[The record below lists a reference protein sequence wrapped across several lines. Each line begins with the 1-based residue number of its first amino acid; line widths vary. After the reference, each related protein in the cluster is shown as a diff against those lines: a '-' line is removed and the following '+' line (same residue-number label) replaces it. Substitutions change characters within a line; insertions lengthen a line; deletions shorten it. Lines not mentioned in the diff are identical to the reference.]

1 MTAPLIGLS
10 TRRWPLAMLGAA
22 IPAAYEDGFFDMGIS
37 YYPAAV
43 AAAGGVAVH
52 LSRDADL
59 GFLLDHLD
67 GLIMTGGAD
76 VSPARY
82 GSPHPELVGPTEPER
97 DAWEEALYRGAVDR
111 DIPVLGIC
119 RGFQLIN
126 VINGGSLVED
136 VARDEGDG
144 HPRFD
149 RDRHE
154 HGHEVRTVAGT
165 LASELYGD
173 SVSVNSLHHQI
184 VRAVA
189 EGLTV
194 SGRAPDGSVEIL
206 ELPGKEVFCVQWH
219 PESLDHDPAL
229 TWLVSAAARFAAS

>member
-37 YYPAAV
+37 DYPAAV

-126 VINGGSLVED
+126 VINGG
-136 VARDEGDG
+136 AWWK
-144 HPRFD
+144 
-149 RDRHE
+149 
-154 HGHEVRTVAGT
+154 TW
-165 LASELYGD
+165 
-173 SVSVNSLHHQI
+173 
-184 VRAVA
+184 
-189 EGLTV
+189 
-194 SGRAPDGSVEIL
+194 L
-206 ELPGKEVFCVQWH
+206 ETKATATH
-219 PESLDHDPAL
+219 AL
-229 TWLVSAAARFAAS
+229 TAIVTNTATRYEPLRERWQANSTVTQCRSIACTTRLCVT